1 MILSEC
7 SEGFGSEEFLTSQK
21 KLYNL
26 GINKFTDYASNN
38 LTANVDEWQTVM
50 LLRALKNY
58 SVSGYLGNLS
68 EDFTKYTCINR
79 IKDFN
84 LFLRK
89 LTQNNTHSISNI
101 AIIPEGP
108 YVIPRIAK

>member
-1 MILSEC
+1 MIFSEC
-7 SEGFGSEEFLTSQK
+7 SEGFGPEQYLTSQQQ
-21 KLYNL
+21 LFNL
-26 GINKFTDYASNN
+26 GIDKLTKYVSNN

-58 SVSGYLGNLS
+58 SISGYLGNLS
-68 EDFTKYTCINR
+68 DDFTKYTCINR
-79 IKDFN
+79 INDFN
-84 LFLRK
+84 LFLNQLIR
-89 LTQNNTHSISNI
+89 NHTHSISNI